1 MAAAAAAAAAVKQ
14 LHPKLLHLFCFNP
27 IFDTSEATEHEKL
40 LYFWPPDVAQDA
52 QMKAVGLV
60 EAMIKY
66 SSTFS
71 KDQPCEVVHT
81 KKARMVFYNP
91 EPNFW
96 LSLAVT
102 LPFSQKAKKD
112 GPVTE
117 YHDENV
123 QNVVLHSL
131 LRQTY
136 TMYKLFNGTFTSVL
150 DAFNRQAL
158 VDKLELFFP
167 QHIETLDLEHSD
179 VVEAFNGIQFLP
191 LDKNTFLKVQ
201 SFVNLTESKFPS
213 IHYTVFV
220 YHDHLI
226 WSGLEQ
232 EDMRVLYKHLTQ
244 GLPPLSAGG
253 PGAQAEVV
261 GSPGGDAAARAD
273 ARVSLSPQSKP
284 AAPQMMGFL
293 TGPEDLKDPETPIN
307 APRLFVTAED
317 DRELHLVTYACDE
330 TKMCFLVDAD
340 VIHDLDFYRQLAAF
354 VGESLLQIERELG
367 EQHQKRTSSH
377 PEVQYKYLYFNH
389 MNLAQKSSFMTL
401 PKKCGRPTVS
411 TVSPEYIRYLTDMHT
426 DFTGTL
432 EESEIILK
440 TEGDCWIVGRQSDQ
454 RQFFVIL
461 AQKNAN
467 LIEINEE
474 IRRLSSSH
482 FGNIFMVD

>member
-1 MAAAAAAAAAVKQ
+1 MAAAQKNLA
-14 LHPKLLHLFCFNP
+14 HPELLHFFCYNA

-40 LYFWPPDVAQDA
+40 LFFWPPDVAQDT
-52 QMKAVGLV
+52 QLKAVGLS
-60 EAMIKY
+60 EALIKY

-71 KDQPCEVVHT
+71 KDRPCEVVHT
-81 KKARMVFYNP
+81 KKARMVFYSP

-96 LSLAVT
+96 LAMAVR
-102 LPFSQKAKKD
+102 LPFTERVRKD
-112 GPVTE
+112 GNVTE

-123 QNVVLHSL
+123 QNVVLQSL
-131 LRQTY
+131 LKQTY
-136 TMYKLFNGTFTSVL
+136 HMYKVFNGTFTSVL
-150 DAFNRQAL
+150 DAFSRETL
-158 VDKLELFFP
+158 VHKLGLFFP
-167 QHIETLDLEHSD
+167 QAIATLDLEHAD

-201 SFVNLTESKFPS
+201 SFVNMTESKFPS
-213 IHYTVFV
+213 IHYTVFI

-232 EDMRVLYKHLTQ
+232 EDMRVLYKYLTQ
-244 GLPPLSAGG
+244 GAPPTGAGA
-253 PGAQAEVV
+253 PGM
-261 GSPGGDAAARAD
+261 SPVSSPEGGGGGGADAA
-273 ARVSLSPQSKP
+273 RVASPTQFATHSV
-284 AAPQMMGFL
+284 GFL
-293 TGPEDLKDPETPIN
+293 TGPEDLTDPETPIN
-307 APRLFVTAED
+307 APRMFVTAED
-317 DRELHLVTYACDE
+317 DKELHLVIYASDE
-330 TKMCFLVDAD
+330 IKMCFLVDAAT
-340 VIHDLDFYRQLAAF
+340 ILNLDFYRELSAF
-354 VGESLLQIERELG
+354 VGESLRDIDREIS
-367 EQHQKRTSSH
+367 QSKRTSSSH

-401 PKKCGRPTVS
+401 PKKCGQPTVS
-411 TVSPEYIRYLTDMHT
+411 SVSPEYIRYLTDMHT
-426 DFTGTL
+426 DFAGTL

-440 TEGDCWIVGRQSDQ
+440 TEGDCWVVGRQSDQ